1 MVECAV
7 VVRVT
12 RVRFPPFACLLL
24 QSNNNLNEGDL
35 TKEQGSITSKAKL
48 LEFPKNQEFFEN
60 SPFAFTKTNKNE
72 VKEWKL

>member
-1 MVECAV
+1 
-7 VVRVT
+7 
-12 RVRFPPFACLLL
+12 L

>member
-12 RVRFPPFACLLL
+12 RVRFPPFAYLLL
-24 QSNNNLNEGDL
+24 QGNNNLNEGNL
-35 TKEQGSITSKAKL
+35 TQKQGSITSKAEL

-60 SPFAFTKTNKNE
+60 PLSLSQKQIKMRSE
-72 VKEWKL
+72 